1 MEEETTEDKILSV
14 SAPLFV
20 YATLA
25 TLLVSI
31 VCAASLLVFSVYS
44 VHRERDLAL
53 QLATHSELLSKCNT
67 DQATLAGRVRT
78 FESLFI
84 HSKMT
89 AIQSALREFID
100 HANMKPGKLTVEQY
114 QEWLRER

>member
-1 MEEETTEDKILSV
+1 MDEETETRILSISSNV
-14 SAPLFV
+14 FI

-25 TLLVSI
+25 LVLVAI

-53 QLATHSELLSKCNT
+53 QLVTHGELLSQCHT
-67 DQATLAGRVRT
+67 DKATLGGRVRT

-84 HSKMT
+84 RSKMT
-89 AIQSALREFID
+89 AIQSALHEFIS
-100 HANMKPGKLTVEQY
+100 HADRKPGKLTVEQY